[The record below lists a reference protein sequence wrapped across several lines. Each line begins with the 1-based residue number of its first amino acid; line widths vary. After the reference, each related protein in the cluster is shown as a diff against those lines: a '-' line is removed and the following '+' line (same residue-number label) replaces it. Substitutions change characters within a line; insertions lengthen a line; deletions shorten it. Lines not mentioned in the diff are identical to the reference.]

1 MTGLAMSGTT
11 TYMSTTLMSYE
22 GCYALTYASP
32 TSGYTSKTTY
42 ISDYSGTPVG
52 YDIGYQ
58 QNDGVGDIWM
68 ANDNATSPVACY
80 EAGSG
85 GIVSSLPASIGIGS
99 DIRGVTF
106 EGASGQFMWVSNQT
120 TDKIYRIALYTDIED
135 GSTLDVS
142 GSVSIGV
149 TQNPFY
155 SSTLV
160 NFAGFP
166 GEVSV
171 EVFDLRGRLV
181 FSEFAEGNLLLN
193 GELLPSGTY
202 IVRATDET
210 GNTAACSA
218 VKL

>member
-1 MTGLAMSGTT
+1 MSGTT
-11 TYMSTTLMSYE
+11 TYMSTTLISYE
-22 GCYALTYASP
+22 GCYALTYSSSAG
-32 TSGYTSKTTY
+32 GYTNKTTY
-42 ISDYSGTPVG
+42 ISDYSATPVG

-68 ANDNATSPVACY
+68 ANDNATSPVSCY

-85 GIVSSLPASIGIGS
+85 GIVSSLQASIGIGS

-120 TDKIYRIALYTDIED
+120 TDEIYRIALYTDIEE
-135 GSTLDVS
+135 GSTLDLP
-142 GSVSIGV
+142 GSANITL
-149 TQNPFY
+149 TQNPIY

-160 NFAGFP
+160 NFNGFP

-171 EVFDLRGRLV
+171 EVFDLRGRRV
-181 FSEFAEGNLLLN
+181 ISEFVEGSLLLN
-193 GELLPSGTY
+193 GEQLPSGTY
-202 IVRATDET
+202 IIRATDEE